1 MKESGYLMALKTLF
15 FIRNRHEDYPRNI
28 LIPPFRGFV
37 QKYPS
42 SKDTRVIFTMGK
54 GGVGKTSI
62 ASAIAVGLSEKGH
75 KVHLTTTDPAAH
87 LAYMFH
93 DDGTLK
99 ENLSISSIDPTEEV
113 EKYKQEVLSTVG
125 KEQDEEGL
133 AYLKEDL
140 ESPCTEE
147 IAMFQA
153 FAEVVE
159 KSDDEIVVIDTAP
172 TGHTL
177 LLLDST
183 ESYHKE
189 MSRSTGE
196 IPTSVKKL
204 LPRLR
209 NPKETGVVIVTLAEA
224 TPVLEASRLQED
236 LNRAQIVP
244 TWWVINQSLYAT
256 GTTDPVLKGRAVSEK
271 QWINKVN
278 EELSQQCALI
288 PWM

>member
-1 MKESGYLMALKTLF
+1 
-15 FIRNRHEDYPRNI
+15 
-28 LIPPFRGFV
+28 
-37 QKYPS
+37 
-42 SKDTRVIFTMGK
+42 
-54 GGVGKTSI
+54 
-62 ASAIAVGLSEKGH
+62 
-75 KVHLTTTDPAAH
+75 
-87 LAYMFH
+87 
-93 DDGTLK
+93 K
-99 ENLSISSIDPTEEV
+99 ENLSISSIDPTAEV

-183 ESYHKE
+183 EAYHKE

-196 IPTSVKKL
+196 VPTS
-204 LPRLR
+204 
-209 NPKETGVVIVTLAEA
+209 EI
-224 TPVLEASRLQED
+224 
-236 LNRAQIVP
+236 
-244 TWWVINQSLYAT
+244 
-256 GTTDPVLKGRAVSEK
+256 GRASCRERV
-271 QWINKVN
+271 
-278 EELSQQCALI
+278 
-288 PWM
+288 